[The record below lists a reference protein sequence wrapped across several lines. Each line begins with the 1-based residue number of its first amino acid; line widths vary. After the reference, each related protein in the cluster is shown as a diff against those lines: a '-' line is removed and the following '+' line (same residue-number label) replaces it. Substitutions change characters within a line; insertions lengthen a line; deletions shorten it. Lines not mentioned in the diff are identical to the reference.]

1 MMLRIFLLLV
11 LTFSAQAVAQEPEQ
25 PMLEEKADPDTGPAA
40 APALVWPP
48 PFQPSEDIDADSP
61 VSFPTDI

>member
-1 MMLRIFLLLV
+1 MMKRILLLLLLAV
-11 LTFSAQAVAQEPEQ
+11 PALAVAQEPEQ
-25 PMLEEKADPDTGPAA
+25 PVMEEQAGSDTGPAA
-40 APALVWPP
+40 EPTLVWPP